1 MTLENRQPPKTE
13 VKKEEKPKSGPQIR
27 RHATLVHDFM
37 VADPK
42 VKAKLERQYPGVNL
56 DERPNPMTDEE
67 YRFELMK
74 EFPEDFKVKEVPPDP
89 SLNLGV
95 SDEEM
100 AEIDGSPLI
109 KVGKIKFENTSAIE
123 RRKKAAEEFAAQQDE
138 RRNKKKNLSVKTK
151 LADTQIQGS
160 ITSNYEQVK
169 KSDGTVEKVT
179 SISYKPDTNKW
190 NNFFNKKFN
199 IFDKWKLKN
208 AVNKRNFYNEE
219 YDNITEQLGEET
231 AVEQN
236 LLKDGTEIF
245 NSYKEEKSKKRNPT
259 YNQIKRDELKNEI
272 GVKEES
278 LSDSEKNLLKLERSK
293 KDRVWK
299 KHFDREASRG
309 SKIEA
314 EDLFEGDGFSLYE
327 SQNLPNHDTSKMVE
341 NKNKQLL
348 LLLREQLNDAEAS
361 GSRTNIESILNEIDK
376 VNKKIAAEEKKIQT
390 IRKVEQ
396 MAEERIKSENT
407 KKADVIKKIEAQ
419 VKQRE
424 HQKSRPIKK
433 TKPVETNDKKEPKD
447 KKPVAQEGI
456 DSKDQIL
463 SDEKGEKLKNLLDDL
478 GI

>member
-1 MTLENRQPPKTE
+1 MTLENKRAPKIDTK
-13 VKKEEKPKSGPQIR
+13 VDKELKSGPQIR
-27 RHATLVHDFM
+27 RHAALMHDFM

-42 VKAKLERQYPGVNL
+42 VKAKLEKTYPKV
-56 DERPNPMTDEE
+56 DFETRPQPLTDKE
-67 YRFELMK
+67 YEFEQMK

-109 KVGKIKFENTSAIE
+109 KVGKIKFENASAIE
-123 RRKKAAEEFAAQQDE
+123 RRKKVAEEFAAQQDE
-138 RRNKKKNLSVKTK
+138 RRNKRKNLSVKTK

-272 GVKEES
+272 GIKEQG

-327 SQNLPNHDTSKMVE
+327 SQDLPNHDLTPTTE

-348 LLLREQLNDAEAS
+348 ILLKEQLKDAEAS
-361 GSRTNIESILNEIDK
+361 GSRTNIASILSEINK
-376 VNKKIAAEEKKIQT
+376 VNKKIAAEEKKTQAIK
-390 IRKVEQ
+390 KVEQ
-396 MAEERIKSENT
+396 MASERIRLENT
-407 KKADVIKKIEAQ
+407 KKSEPVKKAKTQIKQPKEIKPRDVKKGENP
-419 VKQRE
+419 
-424 HQKSRPIKK
+424 KS
-433 TKPVETNDKKEPKD
+433 TKPRTQENTTTNN
-447 KKPVAQEGI
+447 
-456 DSKDQIL
+456 QIL
-463 SDEKGEKLKNLLDDL
+463 SNEKGEKLKNLLDDL